1 MSDDIPSGWYP
12 DAQGT
17 MRWWD
22 GHQWTDHVREHTPAE
37 AEAAGTSVMSEIP
50 EEFDADDAFVDEP
63 EVEEPVIDEPVPAD
77 ADSGTTIT
85 GRVAEAAA
93 TSSIPVR
100 RSWDTDEDDD
110 NDHDAEQAAKRR
122 LWLTATVVGLCALLL
137 GYGIGSRGD
146 EPEPAA
152 SVTSAPTSSP
162 ELEQLRADL
171 DQRQSELDQREQALD
186 DRENELEASPTPSP
200 TPTPSPSESPS
211 AFLSDSIDNET
222 VRVGTDVESGT
233 YETDGPDDSTYK
245 CEYTVSRDE
254 EGDDVIK
261 EDSTSSSTSVTLNDG
276 QYFTSD
282 NCKVW
287 DKS

>member
-37 AEAAGTSVMSEIP
+37 AEAAGTAVMSEV
-50 EEFDADDAFVDEP
+50 ETDAS
-63 EVEEPVIDEPVPAD
+63 VEEPVPAQS
-77 ADSGTTIT
+77 DSRTTIS

-93 TSSIPVR
+93 SSSTVPSR

-110 NDHDAEQAAKRR
+110 VDDAEQAAKRR

-137 GYGIGSRGD
+137 GYGIGSRGE
-146 EPEPAA
+146 EPEPTA

-186 DRENELEASPTPSP
+186 DRESTLEASPTPSP
-200 TPTPSPSESPS
+200 TPSPTESPSE
-211 AFLSDSIDNET
+211 FLSDSIDNET
-222 VRVGTDVESGT
+222 VRVGTDVESGR
-233 YETDGPDDSTYK
+233 YDTDGPEDSSYE
-245 CEYTVSRDE
+245 CDYTVSRDE

-261 EDSTSSSTSVTLNDG
+261 EDSTSTSTSVTLNDG

>member
-1 MSDDIPSGWYP
+1 MSDEIPSGWYP

-22 GHQWTDHVREHTPAE
+22 GHQWTDHVRDHTPAE
-37 AEAAGTSVMSEIP
+37 AEAAGTTVMSEVA
-50 EEFDADDAFVDEP
+50 EEP
-63 EVEEPVIDEPVPAD
+63 EVDAPEVNQPVA
-77 ADSGTTIT
+77 ATTIT
-85 GRVAEAAA
+85 GHVAQTAA
-93 TSSIPVR
+93 TSATAPSATSTR
-100 RSWDTDEDDD
+100 RSWEVEEEDDVD
-110 NDHDAEQAAKRR
+110 EAEQAAKRK

-137 GYGIGSRGD
+137 GYGIGSRGE
-146 EPEPAA
+146 EPEPTA

-186 DRENELEASPTPSP
+186 DRENEIEASPSPSPSP
-200 TPTPSPSESPS
+200 TETES

-233 YETDGPDDSTYK
+233 YETDGPEDTTTD

-254 EGDDVIK
+254 DGDDVIK
-261 EDSTSSSTSVTLNDG
+261 EDTVSGSTSVTLNDG

-282 NCKVW
+282 NCMIW

>member
-22 GHQWTDHVREHTPAE
+22 GHQWTDHVRDHTPAE
-37 AEAAGTSVMSEIP
+37 AEAAGTAVLSEVT
-50 EEFDADDAFVDEP
+50 EDVDDFD
-63 EVEEPVIDEPVPAD
+63 EVEEATQVVPQA
-77 ADSGTTIT
+77 AAETTVT
-85 GRVAEAAA
+85 GRVAEVAA
-93 TSSIPVR
+93 TSSATPR
-100 RSWDTDEDDD
+100 RSWATEEEDEVDD
-110 NDHDAEQAAKRR
+110 AAQAAKRR

-137 GYGIGSRGD
+137 GYGIGSRGGD
-146 EPEPAA
+146 SEPTAQ
-152 SVTSAPTSSP
+152 VTSAPTSSP

-186 DRENELEASPTPSP
+186 DRENGLDDEPSPSP
-200 TPTPSPSESPS
+200 TPTESESP

-233 YETDGPDDSTYK
+233 YETDGPDDSSFE

-261 EDSTSSSTSVTLNDG
+261 EDTVSGSTSVTLNDG

-282 NCKVW
+282 NCMIW

>member
-12 DAQGT
+12 DAQGA

-37 AEAAGTSVMSEIP
+37 AEAAGTAVMAEVA
-50 EEFDADDAFVDEP
+50 ADP
-63 EVEEPVIDEPVPAD
+63 SVEEPVLAQS
-77 ADSGTTIT
+77 DSGTTVT
-85 GRVAEAAA
+85 ARVAEPAA
-93 TSSIPVR
+93 SSSTAPR
-100 RSWDTDEDDD
+100 RSWDTDDEDDD
-110 NDHDAEQAAKRR
+110 VDEDAQAAKRR

-137 GYGIGSRGD
+137 GYGIGSRGE
-146 EPEPAA
+146 EPAPAA

-186 DRENELEASPTPSP
+186 DRENTLEASPTPSP
-200 TPTPSPSESPS
+200 TPSPTESPSE
-211 AFLSDSIDNET
+211 FLSDSIDNET
-222 VRVGTDVESGT
+222 VRVGTDVESGR
-233 YETDGPDDSTYK
+233 YDTDGPEDSTDT
-245 CEYTVSRDE
+245 CDYTVSRDE

-261 EDSTSSSTSVTLNDG
+261 EDSTSTSTSVTLNDG

-282 NCKVW
+282 NCKIW